1 MQIFEEKSKVITDL
15 QENQENLGKRSEKSA
30 GRLLERLTTLADPDI
45 KVGVIMADRINKIRL
60 AKKGQS
66 KGFVGGSIVS
76 HFFLSSLH
84 STRSKIVNKNR
95 KSEPAG
101 NFRYILKP
109 HAF

>member
-66 KGFVGGSIVS
+66 KGFVGGSMVS
-76 HFFLSSLH
+76 HFFSTASTEGRKSFTDSL
-84 STRSKIVNKNR
+84 SKI
-95 KSEPAG
+95 A
-101 NFRYILKP
+101 
-109 HAF
+109 